1 MNLQVILPLDTTPR
15 GWDELFDPKYPSNG
29 SRKKLPYEVD
39 EKLAMVLAREAIEVY
54 NIDEI
59 FMYAKRLL
67 KVNTKKQIL

>member
-39 EKLAMVLAREAIEVY
+39 EKLAIVLAREAI
-54 NIDEI
+54 
-59 FMYAKRLL
+59 
-67 KVNTKKQIL
+67 